1 MTVSEC
7 CLVKMLP
14 YIISE
19 KYIYILAL
27 EMASPGVSTVPI
39 ASAHFLTMWPVLG
52 GFRDRLAH
60 VYPTEWRQISTCRIN
75 ITRAINSGD
84 KRGRPH
90 ANDRVLDA
98 KTLARISS
106 RNEFHERTYSRMWPT
121 FPVAA
126 SLLRNSLLFLF
137 FFFGI
142 HYMDSP
148 DCLLLFLSTSVFY
161 FLVFL
166 FLQLFSCRF
175 RAVD

>member
-1 MTVSEC
+1 MRVSEC

-14 YIISE
+14 YIIFE

-39 ASAHFLTMWPVLG
+39 ASAHFRTMWPVLG
-52 GFRDRLAH
+52 EFGDRLAH

-126 SLLRNSLLFLF
+126 SLLRNSLPF
-137 FFFGI
+137 FFSSSGFTTWI
-142 HYMDSP
+142 PRTVY
-148 DCLLLFLSTSVFY
+148 CY
-161 FLVFL
+161 FWAH
-166 FLQLFSCRF
+166 LFSTFWFCF
-175 RAVD
+175 